1 MKLTVA
7 ANWVAA
13 PLKQFVDEARVQLAV
28 LLHPTGQVLGQFG
41 FARSVDVMTACA
53 LASATS
59 ASSAALGQL
68 VDGKP
73 FRGVHYVGQERQLFL
88 APVPIE
94 GGSLI
99 LLTVFDQESS
109 LGIVQLFFQE
119 FCAFVATVA
128 PPASD
133 GAVSLDDD
141 FERELNRNLAVMFGR
156 A

>member
-1 MKLTVA
+1 M
-7 ANWVAA
+7 
-13 PLKQFVDEARVQLAV
+13 
-28 LLHPTGQVLGQFG
+28 
-41 FARSVDVMTACA
+41 
-53 LASATS
+53 
-59 ASSAALGQL
+59 
-68 VDGKP
+68 DGKP
-73 FRGVHYVGQERQLFL
+73 FRGVHYVGQERQLYL

-119 FCAFVATVA
+119 FCAFVAAVA